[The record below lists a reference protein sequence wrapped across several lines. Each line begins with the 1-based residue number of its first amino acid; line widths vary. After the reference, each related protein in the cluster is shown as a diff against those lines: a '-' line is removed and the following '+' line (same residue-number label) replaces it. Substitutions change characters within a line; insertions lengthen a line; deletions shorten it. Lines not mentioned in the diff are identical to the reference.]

1 MMFQLH
7 YLASKSAPEL
17 SHSNKETKMIQQIM
31 AEAKDKMDK
40 ALEATKEDFA
50 SVRTGR
56 ANPAMFQKIMI
67 DYYGTP
73 TPLAQ
78 LAGIQNPEARSILIS
93 PYDKSALSAIEK
105 ALLAVPNL
113 GAQPNSDGNV
123 IRINLPELTEER
135 RKEYVKL
142 TRDKAEHG
150 RVSVRNIRRKAKEDL
165 EALKKDGGAGE
176 DDIERAEKELEA
188 ITKAHVD
195 KIDEALKNKEA
206 ELLEV

>member
-1 MMFQLH
+1 
-7 YLASKSAPEL
+7 
-17 SHSNKETKMIQQIM
+17 MIQ
-31 AEAKDKMDK
+31 ETLTDAKDKMDK
-40 ALEATKEDFA
+40 AVEATKEEFA
-50 SVRTGR
+50 QIRTGR
-56 ANPAMFQKIMI
+56 ANPAMFQRVMV

-73 TPLAQ
+73 TPLSQ
-78 LAGIQNPEARSILIS
+78 LAGIQNPEARSILIT
-93 PYDKSALSAIEK
+93 PYDKAALGDIER
-105 ALLAVPNL
+105 ALLAMPNL
-113 GAQPNSDGNV
+113 GAQPNSDGNL
-123 IRINLPELTEER
+123 IRVNLPELTEER

-165 EALKKDGGAGE
+165 ESLKKDGEAGE

-188 ITKAHVD
+188 LTKSHVD

>member
-1 MMFQLH
+1 
-7 YLASKSAPEL
+7 
-17 SHSNKETKMIQQIM
+17 MIQDVM

-40 ALEATKEDFA
+40 ALEATKDDFA

-56 ANPAMFQKIMI
+56 ANPAMFQKIMV

-73 TPLAQ
+73 TPLSQ
-78 LAGIQNPEARSILIS
+78 LAGIQNPEARSILIT
-93 PYDKSALSAIEK
+93 PYDKAALADIEK
-105 ALLAVPNL
+105 ALLAMPNL

-123 IRINLPELTEER
+123 IRVNLPELTEER

-165 EALKKDGGAGE
+165 EALKKDGAVGE
-176 DDIERAEKELEA
+176 DEVDRAEKELEA

>member
-1 MMFQLH
+1 
-7 YLASKSAPEL
+7 
-17 SHSNKETKMIQQIM
+17 MIQDVM

-67 DYYGTP
+67 EYYGTP
-73 TPLAQ
+73 TPLSQ
-78 LAGIQNPEARSILIS
+78 LAGIQNPEARSILIT
-93 PYDKSALSAIEK
+93 PYDKAALGDIEK
-105 ALLAVPNL
+105 ALLAMPNL

-123 IRINLPELTEER
+123 IRVNLPDLTEDR

-142 TRDKAEHG
+142 TRDKAEQG

-165 EALKKDGGAGE
+165 EALKKDGAVGE
-176 DDIERAEKELEA
+176 DEVERAEKELEA

>member
-1 MMFQLH
+1 
-7 YLASKSAPEL
+7 
-17 SHSNKETKMIQQIM
+17 MIQDVM

-67 DYYGTP
+67 EYYGTP
-73 TPLAQ
+73 TPLSQ
-78 LAGIQNPEARSILIS
+78 LAGIQNPEARSILIT
-93 PYDKSALSAIEK
+93 PYDKAALSDIEK
-105 ALLAVPNL
+105 ALLAMPNL

-123 IRINLPELTEER
+123 IRVNLPELTEDR

-142 TRDKAEHG
+142 TRDKAEQG
-150 RVSVRNIRRKAKEDL
+150 RVSGRNIRRKAKEDI
-165 EALKKDGGAGE
+165 EALKKDGAVGE
-176 DDIERAEKELEA
+176 DEVERSEKELEA
-188 ITKAHVD
+188 VTKAHVD

>member
-1 MMFQLH
+1 
-7 YLASKSAPEL
+7 
-17 SHSNKETKMIQQIM
+17 MIQDVM

-40 ALEATKEDFA
+40 ALEATKDDFA

-56 ANPAMFQKIMI
+56 ANPAMFQKIMV

-73 TPLAQ
+73 TRLSQ
-78 LAGIQNPEARSILIS
+78 LAGIQNPEARSILIT
-93 PYDKSALSAIEK
+93 PYDKAALADIEK
-105 ALLAVPNL
+105 ALLAMPNL

-123 IRINLPELTEER
+123 IRVNLPELTEDR

-142 TRDKAEHG
+142 TRDKAEQG

-165 EALKKDGGAGE
+165 EALKKDGAVGE
-176 DDIERAEKELEA
+176 DEVDRAEKELEA
-188 ITKAHVD
+188 ITKSHVD

>member
-1 MMFQLH
+1 
-7 YLASKSAPEL
+7 
-17 SHSNKETKMIQQIM
+17 MIQDVM

-73 TPLAQ
+73 TPLSQ
-78 LAGIQNPEARSILIS
+78 LAGIQSPEARSILIS
-93 PYDKSALSAIEK
+93 PYDKAAMGDIEK
-105 ALLAVPNL
+105 ALLAMPNL

-123 IRINLPELTEER
+123 IRVNLPELTEDR

-142 TRDKAEHG
+142 TRDKAEQG

-165 EALKKDGGAGE
+165 EALKKDGAVGE
-176 DDIERAEKELEA
+176 DEVERAEKELEA
-188 ITKAHVD
+188 VTKAHVD